1 MVSSFFFTPTLIN
14 LSPPAPTP
22 FHQPK
27 KSKNSVNQRVHRIIK
42 QILILKPK
50 KKIPYPY
57 LLFYLYF
64 IIQYKFFAI
73 ENF

>member
-27 KSKNSVNQRVHRIIK
+27 KLKNSVNQKVHRIIK

-50 KKIPYPY
+50 KKIPPSI
-57 LLFYLYF
+57 FFF
-64 IIQYKFFAI
+64 ICIL
-73 ENF
+73 